1 MIDFPL
7 WGWAVFAV
15 LLFVMLFIDLFA
27 HRGERADS
35 QRSAIVWSVIWIAVG
50 LSFGGFIWWKWGAGH
65 AGDYLAAYL
74 IEKSLSVDNLFVFL
88 IVFQSLNIPK
98 QYHRK
103 VLSWGIFGA
112 LIFRAIFIFLGA
124 AAIERWQWVA
134 YVFGAILIY
143 AAIKIFRHDPAEEE
157 ENKAV
162 AWLSRHLPVT
172 KNLHH
177 AHFFV
182 VEGGR
187 RVATPL
193 LLAVMGLEATDI
205 MFAIDSV
212 PAAFSVTTSPFIIYS
227 SNAFAILG
235 LRALYIVLAK
245 SLADLKYLHFG
256 LAAVLA
262 FAGLKLLT
270 SRIFHIPA
278 WASISFIVLTI
289 GASAWAS
296 VRHRNRLKR
305 EQAATGALGV
315 DDPGHDKDSART

>member
-1 MIDFPL
+1 MVFDFPL
-7 WGWAVFAV
+7 WGWAVFAI
-15 LLFVMLFIDLFA
+15 LLLCMLALDLFA

-35 QRSAIVWSVIWIAVG
+35 QKSAIVWSVIWITVG
-50 LSFGGFIWWKWGAGH
+50 LAFGGFIWWMWGAKP
-65 AGDYLAAYL
+65 AGDYIAAYL

-88 IVFQSLNIPK
+88 IIFQSLNIPK
-98 QYHRK
+98 QYQRK

-112 LIFRAIFIFLGA
+112 LIFRAIFIFVGA

-134 YVFGAILIY
+134 YIFGAILIW

-162 AWLSRHLPVT
+162 AWLSKHLPLT
-172 KNLHH
+172 RNLHH

-182 VEGGR
+182 VENGR
-187 RVATPL
+187 RMATPL
-193 LLAVMGLEATDI
+193 LLAVLGLEATDI
-205 MFAIDSV
+205 MFAVDSV
-212 PAAFSVTTSPFIIYS
+212 PAAFSVTTSPFIVYS

-270 SRIFHIPA
+270 TQWFHVPA
-278 WASISFIVLTI
+278 WASIAFIVLTI
-289 GASAWAS
+289 GGAAWAS
-296 VRHRNRLKR
+296 VRHRNRLASEQLASPGQGR
-305 EQAATGALGV
+305 EGPHQKQT
-315 DDPGHDKDSART
+315 